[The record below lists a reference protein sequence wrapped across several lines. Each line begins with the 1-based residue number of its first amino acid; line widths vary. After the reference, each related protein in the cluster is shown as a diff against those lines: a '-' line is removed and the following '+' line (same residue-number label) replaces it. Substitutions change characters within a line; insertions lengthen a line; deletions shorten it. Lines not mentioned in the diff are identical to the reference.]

1 MSTVLQP
8 QCLISICLFSIYTY
22 HNEQVR
28 NSGIVCLQAFLS
40 EREPPS
46 KKLRKEEKRMGDPAI
61 ASLIASWFTPSSLF
75 IFVNLV
81 IGTIAITSRFATPK
95 TQPQLRRSPSLL
107 QRVSSFT
114 LRNNYNHYEPTFVT
128 QPDSECTQPQLV
140 RTPSFLER
148 VRSFNLSLYK
158 HEPAAHTETEY
169 ALQPEPENPKE
180 PQLVR
185 TPSLLQRV
193 RSMSFSRLYTSDSIH
208 TEHEDP
214 DPNPCNNEE
223 KSKAEMKKSASER
236 GGSMNCEWEEDEE
249 TVERRRP
256 ATATARSET
265 REDEEVDAKADDFIN
280 RFKKQLRLQRIDSLL
295 RYREILRGN

>member
-1 MSTVLQP
+1 
-8 QCLISICLFSIYTY
+8 
-22 HNEQVR
+22 
-28 NSGIVCLQAFLS
+28 
-40 EREPPS
+40 
-46 KKLRKEEKRMGDPAI
+46 MGDPAI
-61 ASLIASWFTPSSLF
+61 ASLIASWFTPSSFF

-81 IGTIAITSRFATPK
+81 IGTIAITSRFTAPK

-107 QRVSSFT
+107 QRVRSFS
-114 LRNNYNHYEPTFVT
+114 LRNNYNYNHYEPTFVT
-128 QPDSECTQPQLV
+128 QPEYSECTQPQLV

-158 HEPAAHTETEY
+158 HEPAAHAETEY

-193 RSMSFSRLYTSDSIH
+193 RSMSFSRLYRSDSIH
-208 TEHEDP
+208 TEQEDP
-214 DPNPCNNEE
+214 HPNPGNNEE
-223 KSKAEMKKSASER
+223 KSTKAEMKKSASER